1 LHNEVVYT
9 LNMFSLLYDGD
20 NCNEST
26 LQKHMLIQ
34 NYLELAVLALSDTKC
49 STARRTAAAA
59 SN

>member
-1 LHNEVVYT
+1 
-9 LNMFSLLYDGD
+9 MFSLLYDGD